1 MSMVTAER
9 GQATDPDRPHE
20 RRRVPRVDFNPV
32 FRSGILV
39 ATGNPLVTRVVRRH
53 GMRLGAARFVA
64 GESFDEAIPVL
75 RGLNRKGLRT
85 NTTLLGEGVK
95 DEATTREVVTEYKE
109 DLDRIAADGLI
120 TNIALKLTHLGLD
133 LDRELAYRNVAE
145 IVAHA
150 AGHGNFIRI
159 DMEESG
165 RVDDTLDLY
174 RRLRADGHDN
184 VGTVLQSYLY
194 RTPADLDTLRPLK
207 PNLRLVKGAY
217 LEPASIAYPQ
227 KKDVDR
233 AYVELAERMLIEGGF
248 TAIATHD
255 ERIIDHVIAFTEK
268 HGIGSDRFEFQML
281 YGVRP
286 QYQTDLVKAGH
297 RVLIAT
303 PYGPHWYLY
312 LMRRLAERPANLM
325 WFAGNM
331 LRR

>member
-1 MSMVTAER
+1 MVTAER
-9 GQATDPDRPHE
+9 E
-20 RRRVPRVDFNPV
+20 RLTAPNGKDGHRQGPRIDLNPL

-75 RGLNRKGLRT
+75 RGLNQKGLRT

-95 DEATTREVVTEYKE
+95 DEATTRAVVTEYQR
-109 DLDRIAADGLI
+109 DLDRIAAEGLT

-133 LDRELAYRNVAE
+133 LDKELAYRNVAA
-145 IVAHA
+145 IVSHA

-165 RVDDTLDLY
+165 RVDDTIDMY
-174 RRLRADGHDN
+174 QRLRADGHDN
-184 VGTVLQSYLY
+184 AGTVLQSYLY
-194 RTPADLDTLRPLK
+194 RTPSDLAALLPLN

-217 LEPASIAYPQ
+217 LEPTNVAYPQ
-227 KKDVDR
+227 KADVDR
-233 AYVELAERMLIEGGF
+233 AYVELAERMLLEGGF

-255 ERIIDHVIAFTEK
+255 ERIIDHVIAFTQR
-268 HGIGSDRFEFQML
+268 HGIGTDRFEFQML

-303 PYGPHWYLY
+303 PYGPHWYMY
-312 LMRRLAERPANLM
+312 LMRRLAERPANLA